1 LVNTFINRNL
11 KLLDMTSKLIYEF
24 KRKLEEL
31 ERYKGRGTEL
41 ITLYI
46 PPDKNIADVVSQLR
60 SELSQAENIKSKQ
73 TRVNVIGGLEA
84 ILQRLKMF
92 KKPPEHGMVI
102 VSGVVEEN
110 GKQKRVT
117 EIIIPPEPV
126 PLYKYHCDSKF
137 YLEPLKD
144 MLKEKKVYGLIV
156 LDRREATIGLLRG
169 KRIDV
174 LDYKTS
180 NVPGKHRQGGQSS
193 VRFERLRE
201 IAIHEF
207 YKRVGDAASEAFLP
221 HKDELEGILIGGPS
235 PTKEEFY
242 KGEYLHHEL
251 QRKVIGLF
259 DVGYTDESGLYELVE
274 KAQDKL
280 HELDLIREK
289 RLMNRFLKEVVKD
302 GLAAYGEEEVRKYLS
317 LGAVDVLLLSEGLRL
332 ERVRYRCPKCGREK
346 EITLSD
352 EVTKKMICD
361 CGVEMEEI
369 GRKDVILEISE
380 LAEQSGAKVEILSTE
395 SEEGA
400 MLLNAFGGIAAIL
413 RFK

>member
-1 LVNTFINRNL
+1 
-11 KLLDMTSKLIYEF
+11 MYEF

-46 PPDKNIADVVSQLR
+46 PPDKNIADVMSQLR

-102 VSGVVEEN
+102 VSGVVEED
-110 GKQKRVT
+110 GKQKRIT

-144 MLKEKKVYGLIV
+144 MLRDKKVYGLIV

-169 KRIDV
+169 KRIEI

-201 IAIHEF
+201 IAINEF
-207 YKRVGDAASEAFLP
+207 YKRVGDAANEAFLP
-221 HKDELEGILIGGPS
+221 YKDQLEGILIGGPS

-251 QRKVIGLF
+251 QRKVVGLF

-280 HELDLIREK
+280 HELDLVREK
-289 RLMNRFLKEVVKD
+289 RLMSRFLKEVVSD
-302 GLAAYGEEEVRKYLS
+302 GLAVYGEEEVRKYLS
-317 LGAVDVLLLSEGLRL
+317 MGAVEILLLSEDLRL
-332 ERVRYRCPKCGREK
+332 ERVRYRCPKCGKEK
-346 EITLSD
+346 EITVRDDVKRNLVC
-352 EVTKKMICD
+352 ED
-361 CGVEMEEI
+361 CNVEMEEI
-369 GRKDVILEISE
+369 ERRDVVLELSE
-380 LAEQSGAKVEILSTE
+380 LAEKSGAKVEILSTE

-400 MLLNAFGGIAAIL
+400 MLLNAFGGIGAIL
-413 RFK
+413 RFKPR

>member
-1 LVNTFINRNL
+1 
-11 KLLDMTSKLIYEF
+11 MTSKTIYEF

-31 ERYKGRGTEL
+31 ERYRGRGTEL

-46 PPDKNIADVVSQLR
+46 PPDKNLADVVNQLR

-73 TRVNVIGGLEA
+73 TRVNVKGGLEA

-92 KKPPEHGMVI
+92 KKPPEKGMVV
-102 VSGVVEEN
+102 VSGVVDED
-110 GKQKRVT
+110 GRQKRIT
-117 EIIIPPEPV
+117 EIIVPPEPV

-144 MLKEKKVYGLIV
+144 MLKEKKIYGLIV
-156 LDRREATIGLLRG
+156 LDRREATIGILKG
-169 KRIDV
+169 KRIEV

-207 YKRVGDAASEAFLP
+207 YKRVGDAANEAFLP
-221 HKDELEGILIGGPS
+221 YKDQLEGILIGGPS

-242 KGEYLHHEL
+242 KGEYMHHEL

-259 DVGYTDESGLYELVE
+259 DVGYTDESGLYELVD
-274 KAQDKL
+274 KAEDRL
-280 HELDLIREK
+280 RELDIIREK
-289 RLMNRFLKEVVKD
+289 RLMNRFLKEVVND
-302 GLAAYGEEEVRKYLS
+302 GLAVYGEKEVRRYLTM
-317 LGAVDVLLLSEGLRL
+317 GAVDTLILSEDLRI
-332 ERVRYRCPKCGREK
+332 ERVKYRCPKCEREYEESVK
-346 EITLSD
+346 GEG
-352 EVTKKMICD
+352 ERCE
-361 CGVEMEEI
+361 CGVEIEEI
-369 GRKDVILEISE
+369 YRKDVVLELSE
-380 LAEQSGAKVEILSTE
+380 LAERSGAKVEILSTE

-413 RFK
+413 RFKPR

>member
-1 LVNTFINRNL
+1 
-11 KLLDMTSKLIYEF
+11 MTSKVMYEF

-46 PPDKNIADVVSQLR
+46 PPGKNIADVSNQLR

-73 TRVNVIGGLEA
+73 TRTHVIAGLEA

-102 VSGVVEEN
+102 VSGVVEIN
-110 GKQKRVT
+110 GKEKHIT

-137 YLEPLKD
+137 YLEPLKE
-144 MLKEKKVYGLIV
+144 MLKDKKLYGLIV

-169 KRIDV
+169 KRIEV
-174 LDYKTS
+174 LAYTTS
-180 NVPGKHRQGGQSS
+180 MVPGKHRQGGQSS
-193 VRFERLRE
+193 VRFERLRQ

-207 YKRVGDAASEAFLP
+207 YKKVGEKASEAFLQY
-221 HKDELEGILIGGPS
+221 KDELLGILIGGPS

-251 QRKVIGLF
+251 QKKVIGLF

-274 KAQDKL
+274 KAEDALQ
-280 HELDLIREK
+280 ELDLIREK
-289 RLMNRFLKEVVKD
+289 KLMNRFLKEVVKD
-302 GLAAYGEEEVRKYLS
+302 GLAAYGEEEVRRYLT
-317 LGAVDVLLLSEGLRL
+317 LGAVDTLLLSEDLRL
-332 ERVRYRCPKCGREK
+332 ERVRYRCPSCGKEK
-346 EITLSD
+346 EITLKD
-352 EVTKKMICD
+352 EAKRKIVCED
-361 CGVEMEEI
+361 CGVEMEEVE
-369 GRKDVILEISE
+369 RKDVVLELSE

-400 MLLNAFGGIAAIL
+400 MLFNAFGGIAAIL
-413 RFK
+413 RFKPQ